1 MFIFA
6 LVHLAVFY
14 ALGLYFGFT
23 KAKVVLSLWSI
34 GRFILPL
41 TIIIVSAEVIRNI
54 FLSHDASITIKSK
67 KIDISLMLTYV
78 AMVLVDLVIYTG
90 IYDLSNLDD
99 FLTALGFV
107 LFAALSTNLLYNY
120 VSSRYG
126 GGPVILYRLITSLYL
141 YIIPVTPNV
150 YLFLRSFLRMLYPYI
165 MYIIFEKIF
174 SVSEFVVAYADK
186 RRDFIGNSI
195 LIVAITLMIM
205 LISCQFRFG
214 ILVIGS
220 KSMTGTINVG
230 DAIIYERYEEQD
242 LKIGQVIVFDYNGI
256 QTIHR
261 VVDITNVNG
270 VNRYYTKGDANKK
283 LDDGFITD
291 KNIKGLIKLKIK
303 YIGYPTL
310 WVRDLFVND

>member
-1 MFIFA
+1 
-6 LVHLAVFY
+6 
-14 ALGLYFGFT
+14 
-23 KAKVVLSLWSI
+23 
-34 GRFILPL
+34 
-41 TIIIVSAEVIRNI
+41 
-54 FLSHDASITIKSK
+54 
-67 KIDISLMLTYV
+67 
-78 AMVLVDLVIYTG
+78 
-90 IYDLSNLDD
+90 
-99 FLTALGFV
+99 
-107 LFAALSTNLLYNY
+107 
-120 VSSRYG
+120 
-126 GGPVILYRLITSLYL
+126 
-141 YIIPVTPNV
+141 
-150 YLFLRSFLRMLYPYI
+150 MLYPYI